1 MKKETRYNL
10 LGLVVCTYWYNHT
23 GWYKLVIHTDQAGL
37 DAIEKNPLQD
47 YLTFGTQSVD
57 YVYFDVYQIET
68 FIKKGKAYSIE
79 ILEPIKIIESG
90 EFPEKLDRPEFDDDY
105 YSTVPIEIDYKKG
118 AKKIISC

>member
-1 MKKETRYNL
+1 MKKEIYYDL
-10 LGLVVCTYWYNHT
+10 IGLVVFTDWYNHT
-23 GWYKLVIHTDQAGL
+23 GWYKLIIHTDQAGL

-79 ILEPIKIIESG
+79 ILEPIKTIESG

-105 YSTVPIEIDYKKG
+105 YSTVPIEITYWNRL
-118 AKKIISC
+118 

>member
-1 MKKETRYNL
+1 MKKEIYYDL
-10 LGLVVCTYWYNHT
+10 IGLVVFTDWYNHT

-57 YVYFDVYQIET
+57 YVYFDVYQTIRYIKKRKAYNIET
-68 FIKKGKAYSIE
+68 
-79 ILEPIKIIESG
+79 LEPIKIIESG

-105 YSTVPIEIDYKKG
+105 DSTVPIEIDY
-118 AKKIISC
+118 